1 MKKEVLELREKM
13 KANGIDVYYV
23 PSGDYHSSEYV
34 NDFFK
39 AREFM
44 SGLTGESGEL
54 IVDDEGAY
62 LWTDGRYFL
71 QAEQQLAGSEIEL
84 MRMAE
89 PGVPTVEEFLTDL
102 AKKKGG
108 YTLGFDG
115 KVVPGYYGAALAKDL
130 GALGVTIKWDKDL
143 VDEVWTN
150 RPQIQPSEIYELPL
164 STTGKSATDKISDVR
179 KEMSEK
185 NADYLLVTDLMEN
198 AWLLNLR
205 GADID
210 YTPVFFSFVLLSQD
224 SVNLYVMDGALKNGL
239 PEDLSFVTVKDYNE
253 IENDIASLDASKT
266 LWLDSGSA
274 NYALC
279 LRIPEGMNKV
289 DEATP
294 IAMMKAIKNETEI
307 KSTLNAHKKDAVAMV
322 KFIKWI
328 KDVAAKTPHQTELSA
343 AKYLQDCRFEQDG
356 CFDLSF
362 ETISGYGPNG
372 AIIHYAPT
380 PETDAEIQPEGFL
393 LVDSGGQYKD
403 GTTDITRTIAVG
415 PLTQEM
421 KDDYTY
427 VLKAHLAMHNAVL
440 TPEMNGIDLDAITR
454 APMRDVGL
462 DFKHG
467 LSHGIGH
474 LLSVHEGPNI
484 LRRVPTPITIRPGM
498 IMSNEP
504 GVYID
509 HKFGVRIEN
518 EVLMKEDENGNTINE
533 PITFV
538 PYERK
543 AINPALLTD
552 DELAWVNNYHKM
564 VRETLLPLVDGDLAE
579 FVKEETEE
587 ITK

>member
-13 KANGIDVYYV
+13 KANGMDVYYV

-71 QAEQQLAGSEIEL
+71 QAEQQLAGSEIQL

-89 PGVPTVEEFLTDL
+89 PGVPTVEEFLIDL

-115 KVVPGYYGAALAKDL
+115 KVVPGYYGASLEKDL
-130 GALGVTIKWDKDL
+130 GSLGVTIKWDKDL

-164 STTGKSATDKISDVR
+164 STTGKSATDKIKDVR

-185 NADYLLVTDLMEN
+185 NADYLLITDLMEN

-210 YTPVFFSFVLLSQD
+210 YTPVFFSFILLSQD
-224 SVNLYVMDGALKNGL
+224 SINLYVMDGALKNGL
-239 PEDLSFVTVKDYNE
+239 PADLSFVTVKGYDE
-253 IENDIASLDASKT
+253 IEQDIAALDASKT

-307 KSTLNAHKKDAVAMV
+307 KSTINAHKKDAVAMV

-328 KDVAAKTPHQTELSA
+328 KDVAAETPHQTELSA
-343 AKYLQDCRFEQDG
+343 AAYLQKCRFEQEG

-380 PETDAEIQPEGFL
+380 PETDTEIQPEGFL

-421 KDDYTY
+421 IDDYTY

-454 APMRDVGL
+454 APMRAVGL

-498 IMSNEP
+498 VMSNEP

-518 EVLMKEDENGNTINE
+518 EVLMKADGNGNTINE

-552 DELAWVNNYHKM
+552 EELAWVNNYHKM